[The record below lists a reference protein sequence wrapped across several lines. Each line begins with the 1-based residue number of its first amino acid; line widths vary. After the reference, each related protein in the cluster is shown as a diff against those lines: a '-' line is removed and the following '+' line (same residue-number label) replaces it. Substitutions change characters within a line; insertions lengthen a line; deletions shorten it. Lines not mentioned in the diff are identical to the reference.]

1 MLKEIITK
9 QEAERFQKDL
19 NRIIGEMD
27 FTNPIEAISFANSL
41 IDMGKHYL
49 AIINNRLVQECYS
62 EEDIK
67 KFLEKVE

>member
-19 NRIIGEMD
+19 NIIIGEMD
-27 FTNPIEAISFANSL
+27 FTNPFEAISFANSL

-49 AIINNRLVQECYS
+49 TIINSQLVQECYS